1 MTLTPLLDAPLVV
14 QIHTV
19 FAIFAVLLTVAI
31 FSLPKGSR
39 LHRTMGWI
47 WVLSMGIIAISSFF
61 IHTLRWLGPFSPIH
75 LLSALVLFSL
85 VRGVQAA
92 RSHRVRD
99 HKRIMKAMV
108 LYGLLVAGAFTFLP
122 GRLMHEILLGG

>member
-1 MTLTPLLDAPLVV
+1 MTLAPLLNAPLVV

-39 LHRTMGWI
+39 RHRTMGWI
-47 WVLSMGIIAISSFF
+47 WVLSMGTIAISSFF
-61 IHTLRWLGPFSPIH
+61 IHTLRWVGPFSPIH
-75 LLSALVLFSL
+75 FLSILVLISL
-85 VRGVQAA
+85 VRGVHAA
-92 RSHRVRD
+92 RNHRVRA
-99 HKRIMKAMV
+99 HKRIMKGMV

-122 GRLMHEILLGG
+122 GRLMHDILLGG